1 MANID
6 TESAEFYLFG
16 IQQGNMHSKNPQKA
30 GVNHMSNN
38 PRNKRKDPMKA
49 LIVLAVLMALLGAA
63 CIMGSS
69 MIKTY
74 RAAVLRSQQEEVNAR
89 NAEKVEAYD
98 REVQEYLAKRDQ
110 TNDVNDAWPEA
121 AAEGWDIIDLTNY
134 ALEAPTNVT
143 VNRADIMHNGLL
155 LVNEWHSRPDDFAD
169 TAVVG
174 VSGYARNS
182 GLDSFWEDSSCKLLP
197 QAADALIAAL
207 KDAKATGLSHYVLR
221 AGYTYRSWDDQNTLF
236 QAEVDR
242 QRASHSSYTE
252 DKLIERAKR
261 YVNYPGT
268 SEYNTGL
275 SFQLYLYEKDNAT
288 LNNAKFYETE
298 QGKWLYENSWKY
310 GLVFRFPKAGY
321 PMADTTDKSY
331 KTGVTTSLNIYRYV
345 GIPNAEIMH
354 HLDLCLEEYIEYLLE
369 HPHVA
374 VFEDGAKKYEITR
387 QQVGDDAA
395 TFTVEVNRGSSNYTM
410 YLDNMG
416 GVITVY
422 SY

>member
-1 MANID
+1 
-6 TESAEFYLFG
+6 
-16 IQQGNMHSKNPQKA
+16 
-30 GVNHMSNN
+30 MSNN
-38 PRNKRKDPMKA
+38 SHNKRRDPMTV
-49 LIVLAVLMALLGAA
+49 LIVVAVLTALLAAA
-63 CIMGSS
+63 CIVGGS

-74 RAAVLRSQQEEVNAR
+74 RAAVLREKQQAVESR

-98 REVQEYLAKRDQ
+98 REVAEYMAKLNQPDL
-110 TNDVNDAWPEA
+110 VNEAWPAA
-121 AAEGWDIIDLTNY
+121 AAEGWDLIDLTNY
-134 ALEAPTNVT
+134 PLEAPSTVT
-143 VNRADIMHNGLL
+143 VSRADIMNNGLL
-155 LVNEWHSRPDDFAD
+155 LVNEWHSRPEDFD
-169 TAVVG
+169 ESKVVG
-174 VSGYARNS
+174 LSGYARDS
-182 GLDSFWEDSSCKLLP
+182 GLDSFWENSSCKLLP

-207 KDAKATGLSHYVLR
+207 KDAKAAGLSHYVLQSN
-221 AGYTYRSWDDQNTLF
+221 YTYRTWDEQNTLF
-236 QAEVDR
+236 QAEVEK
-242 QRASHSSYTE
+242 QRTSHPSYTE
-252 DKLIERAKR
+252 EKLIERAKR

-275 SFQLYLYEKDNAT
+275 SFRLYLYEKDNSA

-331 KTGVTTSLNIYRYV
+331 KTGVSTSLNIYRYV

-354 HLDLCLEEYIEYLLE
+354 HLDLCLEEYIEFLLE
-369 HPHVA
+369 HPHIA
-374 VFEDGAKKYEITR
+374 VFQDGAKRYEITR
-387 QQVGDDAA
+387 QQVGDEAA
-395 TFTVEVNRGSSNYTM
+395 TFSVDINRMTSNYTM